1 MSNKDLLD
9 FSGLNKLEPKKGRLL
24 ISEPFIDDDYFK
36 RSVILLCE
44 HDEEGS
50 FGFVLNNF
58 LDQNLFDLTKEGNH
72 YTGKISLGGPVQ
84 TNNLFYIHTL
94 GNKIENAREI
104 VKGLFIGG
112 DFDEL
117 KKLIEN
123 GDANESNI
131 RFFLGYSGWSENQL
145 NEEIKRKSW
154 FVAKASFESIMHTA
168 DDLWQETLKK
178 MGGKFS
184 MISNFPEN
192 PALN

>member
-1 MSNKDLLD
+1 MSDKDLLD

-24 ISEPFIDDDYFK
+24 ISEPFIEDDYFK

-58 LDQNLFDLTKEGNH
+58 LDQSLFELTKEGNS
-72 YTGKISLGGPVQ
+72 YTGKISIGGPVQ

-117 KKLIEN
+117 KKLIES
-123 GDANESNI
+123 GDANESNV

-145 NEEIKRKSW
+145 NEEMKRKSW